1 MNNIYAVLLARGG
14 SKGLK
19 RKNIAKLNGISLL
32 ERTINDAKN
41 SKFINKII
49 VSTDDE
55 EIKKQALMLDVNVFD
70 REEYLSNDLATS
82 DSVLQNIANKLN
94 EMKDLPDLFVYLQI
108 TEPFRPSGI
117 IDRCIQSLLIDDSK
131 DSAFAAFAM
140 HKNFWVINE
149 EKPYKITPQEQ
160 SSIPRQHKR
169 PILRED
175 TGIALAARPEVFL
188 SGRRIGDNPEIIT
201 YDSYHSIIDIHTKKD
216 LEFAE
221 FIEEFLL
228 TNEK

>member
-1 MNNIYAVLLARGG
+1 MQIDLKNNIKIACENGYDSIIPAFEDKTGIVIKNENQNFKILNNDLVHLEEKEIHRKLLLGQGSLSRNFITRQGKLLTENSNIFFNSTTNILHTIRLDTEAHNSLVNYLEKMNNIYAVLLARGG

-94 EMKDLPDLFVYLQI
+94 EMKDLPDLF
-108 TEPFRPSGI
+108 
-117 IDRCIQSLLIDDSK
+117 CI
-131 DSAFAAFAM
+131 
-140 HKNFWVINE
+140 
-149 EKPYKITPQEQ
+149 
-160 SSIPRQHKR
+160 SSNNRTI
-169 PILRED
+169 
-175 TGIALAARPEVFL
+175 
-188 SGRRIGDNPEIIT
+188 
-201 YDSYHSIIDIHTKKD
+201 
-216 LEFAE
+216 
-221 FIEEFLL
+221 
-228 TNEK
+228 